1 MRPHL
6 AACLRN
12 KKNQFVSFNLEQF
25 HMTAFWYNLKLIKMG
40 VNQTYLLR
48 MCFDDIFI
56 ILDVMVDILFEVKT
70 ASAKRFLAM
79 KG

>member
-1 MRPHL
+1 M
-6 AACLRN
+6 A
-12 KKNQFVSFNLEQF
+12 
-25 HMTAFWYNLKLIKMG
+25 
-40 VNQTYLLR
+40 VNQTYCLR

-56 ILDVMVDILFEVKT
+56 ILDVKVDILLEVKT